1 MQRRKIALIGG
12 GQIGS
17 IIALMITQ
25 RELAADVVVLDLPEN
40 VNPIKGKM
48 LDISHLCPHYDVD
61 VNLHATSDYADIE
74 GADVVVIT
82 AGVPRKPNMTREDLL
97 DINIGII
104 KHVAEQVKR
113 YAPEAF
119 VVLTTNPVDT
129 MTHAFHK
136 VSGFPKQRVAGLSGA
151 LDTGRFASFIAQAT
165 GVSVKDVSCLV
176 MGGHGP
182 TMIPL
187 TRTANVAGVPVTS
200 MLSKD
205 ELEGVIRRTREAGT
219 EIVNLLGNGSAFFSS
234 ASAVMEM
241 VVSYLDDKKRIIA
254 SSTLCEG
261 EYGIDG
267 YFLGVP
273 CVIGAGGVE
282 RVVEI
287 ELDDDEKAML
297 QKTLSVVKDSVAEAK
312 L

>member
-1 MQRRKIALIGG
+1 MKRRKIALIGG

-17 IIALMITQ
+17 TVALMITQ

-61 VNLHATSDYADIE
+61 VNLSGTSDYADIE

-82 AGVPRKPNMTREDLL
+82 AGIARKPNMTREDLL
-97 DINIGII
+97 EININII
-104 KHVAEQVKR
+104 KHVAEQVKQ
-113 YAPEAF
+113 YAPDAF

-129 MTHAFHK
+129 ITHAFHK
-136 VSGFPKQRVAGLSGA
+136 ISGFPKNRVAGLSGA
-151 LDTGRFASFIAQAT
+151 LDTGRFAFFISQAT

-205 ELEGVIRRTREAGT
+205 ELDEVIRNTREAGT
-219 EIVNLLGNGSAFFSS
+219 DIVNLLGTGSAYFSS

-287 ELDDDEKAML
+287 DLDDDENAML
-297 QKTLSVVKDSVAEAK
+297 QKTLGVVKASVAEIK